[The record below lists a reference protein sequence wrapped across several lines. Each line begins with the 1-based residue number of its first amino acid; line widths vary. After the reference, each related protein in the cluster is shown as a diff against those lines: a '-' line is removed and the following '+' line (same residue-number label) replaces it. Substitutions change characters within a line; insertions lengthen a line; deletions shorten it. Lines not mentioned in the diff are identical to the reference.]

1 LFLLKITLL
10 ISFIILIFQFS
21 TKKMSI
27 LLFSLRNVPDD
38 ESSEIK
44 DLLDTNEIN
53 YFETSAG
60 NWGVSMPALWL
71 KNNDELEKAQKLLNE
86 YHIQR
91 AKTQRK
97 VYEELKQERKNKS
110 LLDAFIENPIKY
122 LIYLAAIAFMLF
134 LYPKMLFEFGL

>member
-1 LFLLKITLL
+1 
-10 ISFIILIFQFS
+10 
-21 TKKMSI
+21 MSI